1 MHGMSVAGIFRK
13 LFGER
18 DSAADPEPRVAIRS
32 GTLVREV
39 KSREIKSRD
48 IKEPREVNANPWHA
62 VSVLPCAGACH
73 AAQEAF
79 GLRYLSKT
87 APTLPLV
94 GCDVAACTCRYRHHD
109 DRRQAPR
116 RAGDIWSFGGSFKG
130 PERREKRGRRASD
143 HA

>member
-18 DSAADPEPRVAIRS
+18 DSAAADPEPRVAFRS
-32 GTLVREV
+32 GTLVREI
-39 KSREIKSRD
+39 KSREIK
-48 IKEPREVNANPWHA
+48 EPREGNANPWHA

-116 RAGDIWSFGGSFKG
+116 RSGDIWSFGGSFKG

>member
-1 MHGMSVAGIFRK
+1 MFRK

-18 DSAADPEPRVAIRS
+18 DSAAADTEPKVAVRS

-39 KSREIKSRD
+39 KSRE

-116 RAGDIWSFGGSFKG
+116 RSGDIWSFGGSWKG
-130 PERREKRGRRASD
+130 QERRAKRGRRASD